1 MIVYVGNM
9 LSRHGSS
16 VNFIELLVPK
26 LGAYYEV
33 KAASSKKNKV
43 VRLLDMVYCILAN
56 RRRCKAVLIDTY
68 STSAFLYAYIAS
80 RLCRILSL
88 PYVPVL
94 HGGNLPDRFQRDK
107 QKVGTFLK
115 GAHSIISPSLYLQD
129 FFSGKGFR
137 VYFIPNFIELQKY
150 TFLPRYPVRPRL
162 LWVRAFQEIYNPI
175 LAIQALKILLTR
187 YPSAQLCM
195 VGAAKD
201 HTFDDVMK
209 AITDYGLS
217 DHIEIT
223 GILPKSEW
231 IRRSQH
237 YDVFINTTTIDN
249 MPISVIE
256 AMALGLPVV
265 STNVGGIPYLIHHD
279 QDGILVPSGSAE
291 DMAEAIRELVENPV
305 KASMLAQ
312 QARTKVEG
320 FSWDQVKTK
329 WLERIDSI

>member
-26 LGAYYEV
+26 LRAYHEV
-33 KAASSKKNKV
+33 KAASSRKNKIL
-43 VRLLDMVYCILAN
+43 RFLDIAYCIVIN

-68 STSAFLYAYIAS
+68 STSAFLYAYMVS
-80 RLCRILSL
+80 RLCRILLL

-94 HGGNLPDRFQRDK
+94 HGGNLPDRFQRDTK
-107 QKVGTFLK
+107 KVVTFLR

-129 FFSGKGFR
+129 FFSGKGFQ
-137 VYFIPNFIELQKY
+137 VYFIPNFIELEKY
-150 TFLPRYPVRPRL
+150 TFLPRYPIRPRL

-175 LAIQALKILLTR
+175 LAIQALKILLPR

-201 HTFDDVMK
+201 HTFDEVLK
-209 AITDYGLS
+209 AIADYRLTE
-217 DHIEIT
+217 HVEIT
-223 GILPKSEW
+223 GILSKSEW
-231 IRRSQH
+231 IRRSQD

-265 STNVGGIPYLIHHD
+265 STNVGGIPYLIRHD
-279 QDGILVPSGSAE
+279 QEGILIPSGSAE
-291 DMAEAIRELVENPV
+291 GMADAVRELVENPV
-305 KASMLAQ
+305 KASLMAQ
-312 QARTKVEG
+312 QARSKVED

-329 WLERIDSI
+329 WLERIESI